1 MSNRKDDKFGRQRQA
16 VQQAAD
22 QRADHHSDRA
32 ARSIPSGSDC
42 QHAGNVTC
50 LNCAPKPGPAA
61 ILSDADAAADL
72 AGTPR
77 PAIDQQ
83 IAADYGMGVTASP
96 GYIEEQSDRNMAA
109 SAGVECLS
117 GDPVALDYRTM
128 QASSAALAASH
139 QAAEGGKTI
148 RQLGIGNEF
157 TIRPGSQPVYL
168 AVAADRSGGITVAHD
183 ITPGAEYPTVLHI
196 PDDQVVYPSLRPSG
210 EPPKVI
216 VPTVGRKVW
225 FRPGGGI
232 WPAGMQAFPGT
243 DYDCGVQ
250 QPMDATI
257 VYVHNDRLV
266 NLRVIDH
273 TGHAFPVRD
282 VQLVQ
287 PGDQCCGG
295 GHRAEWMPF
304 QVKQAGKA

>member
-16 VQQAAD
+16 VQQATD
-22 QRADHHSDRA
+22 Q
-32 ARSIPSGSDC
+32 GL
-42 QHAGNVTC
+42 V
-50 LNCAPKPGPAA
+50 
-61 ILSDADAAADL
+61 LSDADAAADL

-83 IAADYGMGVTASP
+83 IAADYGMTGVTAQP

-109 SAGVECLS
+109 TRLVG
-117 GDPVALDYRTM
+117 
-128 QASSAALAASH
+128 ALAGTDHPDRDALNRH
-139 QAAEGGKTI
+139 VAQGTDQAKVPDGGKTI

-168 AVAADRSGGITVAHD
+168 AVAADRSAGVTVAHD

-225 FRPGGGI
+225 FRAGGGI
-232 WPAGMQAFPGT
+232 WPAGMQVFPGT
-243 DYDCGVQ
+243 DYDCGVP
-250 QPMDATI
+250 QPLDATI

-273 TGHAFPVRD
+273 AGHAFPVRD

>member
-1 MSNRKDDKFGRQRQA
+1 MSNRKDDKFSRQRQA
-16 VQQAAD
+16 IQRGAVAD
-22 QRADHHSDRA
+22 RQHA
-32 ARSIPSGSDC
+32 ARSIPAGSDC
-42 QHAGNVTC
+42 QHTLNATC
-50 LNCAPKPGPAA
+50 EHCAP

-77 PAIDQQ
+77 PSLDEK
-83 IAADYGMGVTASP
+83 IAADYGVGATQAEGHLAEQDAANATAT
-96 GYIEEQSDRNMAA
+96 AA
-109 SAGVECLS
+109 TRSVG
-117 GDPVALDYRTM
+117 
-128 QASSAALAASH
+128 ALAGTDHPDRDALNRH
-139 QAAEGGKTI
+139 VAQGTDQAKTPDGSVPI

-157 TIRPGSQPVYL
+157 TIRPGSLPVYL
-168 AVAADRSGGITVAHD
+168 AVKADRSAGITAAHD
-183 ITPGAEYPTVLHI
+183 ITPGAKYPTVLHI
-196 PDDQVVYPSLRPSG
+196 PDDQAVWPSLRPSG

-225 FRPGGGI
+225 FYPGGGI
-232 WPAGMQAFPGT
+232 WPAGMQVFPGT
-243 DYDCGVQ
+243 DYDGGVS
-250 QPMDATI
+250 QPLDATI

-273 TGHAFPVRD
+273 AGHAFPVRD